1 MAKTYTAGALTPS
14 DFRTIRHGLMLS
26 QRELARVLGYAHK
39 IRISEFERSS
49 NPVPIPL
56 HIQEA
61 LLELRARGGVSTP
74 GRFSVREWVRRSE
87 A

>member
-1 MAKTYTAGALTPS
+1 MAKTYTAGRLTPA
-14 DFRTIRHGLMLS
+14 DFKTIRHGLMLS

-39 IRISEFERSS
+39 IRISEFERET

-61 LLELRARGGVSTP
+61 LLALRENGGVATSW
-74 GRFSVREWVRRSE
+74 GNSVREWVRRSE